1 MIVNRTFHQSP
12 LFPQGYSKSG
22 MIKGALHLTL
32 SLEVNARQ
40 TISIHLNYLLMCSI
54 KQGDTVAKI

>member
-32 SLEVNARQ
+32 SLEVNTRQ
-40 TISIHLNYLLMCSI
+40 TINYLLMCSI